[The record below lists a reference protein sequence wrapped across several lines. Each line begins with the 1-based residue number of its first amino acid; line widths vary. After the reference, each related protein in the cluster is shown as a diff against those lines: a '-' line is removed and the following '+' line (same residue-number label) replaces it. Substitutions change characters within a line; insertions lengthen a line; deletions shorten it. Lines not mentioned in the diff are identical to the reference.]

1 MVTAL
6 TLALVVSAGPLA
18 EQPDVSTMTYPQLQA
33 EYDRLSASRP
43 NLVGPIVLVSGSE
56 VGFAMA
62 ADLLYTGIG
71 VGFGTTAGTGV
82 AAGSDAGWLLVSI
95 GAVLFVA
102 SALIGIYGTVRLYD
116 VIRTRFLLG
125 AQMDEVRARMT
136 DPSLAPAAPAGGM
149 ALLSW

>member
-1 MVTAL
+1 MVTAVA
-6 TLALVVSAGPLA
+6 LALVVSAGPLA
-18 EQPDVSTMTYPQLQA
+18 EQPDLSTMTYPQLSA
-33 EYDRLSASRP
+33 EYDRLAASRP

-116 VIRTRFLLG
+116 VIRRRFVLG
-125 AQMDEVRARMT
+125 AQMDEVRTRMT
-136 DPSLAPAAPAGGM
+136 DPSLSPAASTGGM